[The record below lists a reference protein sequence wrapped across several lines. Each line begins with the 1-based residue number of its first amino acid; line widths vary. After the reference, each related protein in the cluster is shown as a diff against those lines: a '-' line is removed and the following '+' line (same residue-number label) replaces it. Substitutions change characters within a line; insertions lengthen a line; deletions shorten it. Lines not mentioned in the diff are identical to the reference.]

1 MTGFP
6 NLGSSKKT
14 SSSLSQ
20 LPMLIPH
27 CTLWAV
33 AWYGVGRLL
42 SEQGCVETRKGNN
55 QEKTQRDPENTDAES
70 TLSNNHKAQLLVPI
84 LQMQRPRPE
93 EEK

>member
-1 MTGFP
+1 MSGEEP
-6 NLGSSKKT
+6 RKAYICQVL
-14 SSSLSQ
+14 Q
-20 LPMLIPH
+20 VIH
-27 CTLWAV
+27 I
-33 AWYGVGRLL
+33 VGRLL